1 MKDWNEIEAWRRE
14 QRKQLIDLR
23 LALPL
28 SQRRESSA
36 KIEALIE
43 HAFPFLQDMTIAFC
57 WPYKAEVDVRFAI
70 HRFRDRGATA
80 ALPEVTGK
88 NRPLQSRK
96 WWPGVS
102 MRSGPLGIPTPQ
114 DTDVVIP
121 QAAIVPLNGFDL
133 QGYRLGYGGGYFDRT
148 LAALERK
155 PLTLG
160 VGFEIGRL
168 STIYPQAHDIPMDFI
183 VTEAGIHA
191 VEDGKMEHVDTGSAK
206 EQAHR
211 LLVSRQLVRPKQGTG
226 TEEDNRR
233 GNASPTSRK

>member
-14 QRKQLIDLR
+14 QRKRLIDLR

-28 SQRRESSA
+28 AQRRESSA
-36 KIEALIE
+36 RVEALIE
-43 HAFPFLQDMTIAFC
+43 QAFPFLQEMPIAFC

-70 HRFRDRGATA
+70 HRFREQGATA

-88 NRPLQSRK
+88 DRPLQFRK
-96 WWPGVS
+96 WWPGVT

-121 QAAIVPLNGFDL
+121 KAAIVPLNGFDL
-133 QGYRLGYGGGYFDRT
+133 EGYRLGYGGGYFDRT
-148 LAALERK
+148 LAALEQK

-168 STIYPQAHDIPMDFI
+168 STIYPQPHDIPMDFI
-183 VTEAGIHA
+183 VTEASLYA
-191 VEDGKMEHVDTGSAK
+191 VEAGKLERVEIGTARERGSLLAASRK
-206 EQAHR
+206 
-211 LLVSRQLVRPKQGTG
+211 LLVI
-226 TEEDNRR
+226 D
-233 GNASPTSRK
+233 